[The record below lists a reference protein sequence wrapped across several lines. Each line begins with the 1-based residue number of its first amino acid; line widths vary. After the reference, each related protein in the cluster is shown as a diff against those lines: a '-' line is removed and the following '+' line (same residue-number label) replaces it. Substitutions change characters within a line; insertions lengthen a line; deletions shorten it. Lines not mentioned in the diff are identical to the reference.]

1 MNALTRSARRRELT
15 PPLKIEAAD
24 YEKLA
29 RLSQAANAKA
39 PEVAEYLARE
49 LERAHVVP
57 TGSLVEEIVR
67 MGSTVAF
74 RDEITKRT
82 YDVMLVFPPDADIE
96 RRRVSVLTPMG
107 AALIG
112 LSTGQTITFHS
123 RDGARRELTVLSV
136 ASPTKY

>member
-1 MNALTRSARRRELT
+1 
-15 PPLKIEAAD
+15 
-24 YEKLA
+24 
-29 RLSQAANAKA
+29 
-39 PEVAEYLARE
+39 
-49 LERAHVVP
+49 
-57 TGSLVEEIVR
+57 VR

>member
-1 MNALTRSARRRELT
+1 MNAPIKSARRRELT

-24 YEKLA
+24 FEKLA
-29 RLSQAANAKA
+29 RLSQAANSKA
-39 PEVAEYLARE
+39 PEVADYLARE

-57 TGSLVEEIVR
+57 TGSLSEAVVR

-74 RDEITKRT
+74 RDDITGRT
-82 YDVMLVFPPDADIE
+82 YDVVLVFPPDADIE
-96 RRRVSVLTPMG
+96 RRRISVLTPIG

-123 RDGARRELTVLSV
+123 RDGARRELTVLHV
-136 ASPTKY
+136 TSPLNH